1 MEDDEIDRRT
11 GGTRQGVILLLASV
25 MPIMAVISLVP
36 VLPLL
41 LEEFQDTAGSA
52 FLVPIAMTVPALCVA
67 VFSPLAGW
75 IADRVGRKRLL
86 VCTLAIYGFAGVL
99 PWFLGDLFQ
108 IIAAR
113 IVLGVMEAAIM
124 TVATVLIGDY
134 FNGKRRESWLSM
146 QVAVG
151 SVAAIILIAVSG
163 LLGEAFGSRGPFLLY
178 LLALPIA
185 VLAALFLFEP
195 ARKTD
200 LAGSSADA
208 FPFGTVLP
216 VVAITV
222 IVGVLFYTLIVQ
234 LGPILQ
240 LSGQVSPATIG
251 IIGAATNLGVAGG
264 SLIFRKLGKPPGM
277 AILALG
283 LTVSGLGYLGASLI
297 TGLRGIAAFSV
308 MICIGCGILL
318 PNLITWVMSLL
329 PLRFRG
335 RGTGVWTGAF
345 FLGQFLAPVIA
356 TALAVPL
363 AGLGG
368 VLQFYGV
375 LALGSAVLVFIIAKF
390 TAAGGRNIGISNER

>member
-1 MEDDEIDRRT
+1 MENDEIGDGL
-11 GGTRQGVILLLASV
+11 GGPSQGIILLLASV

-41 LEEFQDTAGSA
+41 LEEFSDTPGSA

-67 VFSPLAGW
+67 LFSPLAGW

-86 VCTLAIYGFAGVL
+86 VGTLAIYGLAGVL
-99 PWFLGDLFQ
+99 PWFLTDLFQ

-113 IVLGVMEAAIM
+113 VVLGIMEAAIM

-134 FNGKRRESWLSM
+134 FAGKRRESWLSM

-151 SVAAIILIAVSG
+151 SVAAIVLIAVSG

-178 LLALPIA
+178 LMALP
-185 VLAALFLFEP
+185 LAAIAAVALFEP
-195 ARKTD
+195 AAK
-200 LAGSSADA
+200 SAKANSTESD

-222 IVGVLFYTLIVQ
+222 LVGVLFYTLIVQ

-240 LSGQVSPATIG
+240 LSGDVSPAMIG
-251 IIGAATNLGVAGG
+251 IVGAATNLGIAGG
-264 SLIFRKLGKPPGM
+264 SLIFRKMDKPPGM
-277 AILALG
+277 AVLSLG
-283 LTVSGLGYLGASLI
+283 LSVSGAGYLGASLS
-297 TGLRGIAAFSV
+297 GDFWAIAAFAV
-308 MICIGCGILL
+308 IICIGSGILL

-345 FLGQFLAPVIA
+345 FLGQFLAPIIA
-356 TALAVPL
+356 TALSVSL

-368 VLQFYGV
+368 VLQLYGF
-375 LALGSAVLVFIIAKF
+375 LALGSAVLVLMISRFK
-390 TAAGGRNIGISNER
+390 AAGTKDKEISHE